1 MSECPHE
8 MEFNERL
15 TRVEDRAKANQHR
28 IEKLEASTE
37 ALNRLASSM
46 EVMAEKQERVA
57 DAVDELDGKVTAL
70 EAKPAKRWEELVNK
84 LILMAVTAAATW
96 FFSRMG
102 LVS

>member
-1 MSECPHE
+1 
-8 MEFNERL
+8 MELKFEHRL
-15 TRVEDRAKANQHR
+15 TEVEERAKSNQHR
-28 IEKLEASTE
+28 IEKLETSTE

-84 LILMAVTAAATW
+84 LILMSVTAAVTW
-96 FFSRMG
+96 FFSRVG
-102 LVS
+102 LTA

>member
-1 MSECPHE
+1 
-8 MEFNERL
+8 MELNIEHRL
-15 TRVEDRAKANQHR
+15 TEVEERAKSNQHR
-28 IEKLEASTE
+28 IEKLETSTE

-70 EAKPAKRWEELVNK
+70 EEKPAKRWEELINK
-84 LILMAVTAAATW
+84 LILIAVTAAATW

-102 LVS
+102 LTV